1 MQERMAPPE
10 NDGYDY
16 DPETFE
22 RVWQRVMARPEDGH
36 TRPAPPPEGPAGG
49 PPTISRPPRPQEDD
63 EAAQLRRMMDGEAED
78 DRFYRALA
86 ARAPE
91 RMARTLRA
99 VAGEERRHERR
110 LNAAYFILTGRRY
123 RSPNHSGR
131 RPAPRLADGL
141 REQYIGERRGAEA
154 YRRAAGR
161 TEEPA
166 LHRLYE
172 ELAQDETRHS
182 QMMRSLLEQM

>member
-1 MQERMAPPE
+1 MQEHTVPPE
-10 NDGYDY
+10 NGGYDY
-16 DPETFE
+16 DPETFA
-22 RVWQRVMARPEDGH
+22 RVWQRVTGRPDGPERPVPPPA
-36 TRPAPPPEGPAGG
+36 RPAPPPVRPAG
-49 PPTISRPPRPQEDD
+49 RPPRPQGGD

-99 VAGEERRHERR
+99 VAREERRHERR

-131 RPAPRLADGL
+131 RPVTRLTDGL
-141 REQYIGERRGAEA
+141 REQYIAEQREAEA

-161 TEEPA
+161 TEDPA
-166 LHRLYE
+166 LRRLYE
-172 ELAQDETRHS
+172 ELAQDESRHS